1 MRMKT
6 EESLALKFWQ
16 IVDHLLDIIISKI
29 ILDKEAIM
37 AEMIKD
43 DDTIDDLT
51 KINIDEYRK

>member
-29 ILDKEAIM
+29 ILDKESIM

>member
-16 IVDHLLDIIISKI
+16 IVDHLLDIIISKV
-29 ILDKEAIM
+29 ILDKESIM